1 MNINLI
7 KKWREQLGLSQAQIA
22 NYLGISRSM
31 WKFYEGKQRN
41 LPTQV
46 LLKLDALMLSSQSIL
61 LENNANDQEV
71 TLPLVVKDELRE
83 VAKKQLKKLE
93 LTESKLLIDLK
104 KLQEMQAQLNTQ
116 YQLWSNLLAK
126 LLSQNQKIGKKEKLF
141 YEIQLNATQKKL
153 KKISMTYQMQK
164 VRLEGCLAE
173 KNKWNEL
180 LYVNFT

>member
-1 MNINLI
+1 
-7 KKWREQLGLSQAQIA
+7 
-22 NYLGISRSM
+22 M

-41 LPTQV
+41 LPTKV
-46 LLKLDALMLSSQSIL
+46 LLKLDALMLSSQPIL

-93 LTESKLLIDLK
+93 LTESKLLLELK
-104 KLQEMQAQLNTQ
+104 KLQQMQVQLNTQ
-116 YQLWSNLLAK
+116 HQLWSSLLTK
-126 LLSQNQKIGKKEKLF
+126 LLSQNQKIEKKVKLF

-153 KKISMTYQMQK
+153 KKIRLMYQKQK

-173 KNKWNEL
+173 KNKWGE
-180 LYVNFT
+180 FR